1 MPVYALDQLEPTIA
15 DSAYIADEATIIGAV
30 RLAEQVSIWPGAV
43 LRADNEPITIGE
55 ASNIQD
61 GAVLHV
67 DPGFPLTIGAR
78 VTVGHQAML
87 QAGFCRNVFR
97 SLRHLPAAQRS
108 QQVARQDHPLP
119 APLGQPLFG
128 QEVGTLLHCLFGLA
142 AKAQVAQ
149 ARAAAD
155 QLLVKPGGTDHTRLP
170 LDGQVRLQLDGHA
183 AQALRV
189 VLAALLGQVVRHLP

>member
-87 QAGFCRNVFR
+87 HGCTIGEGSLIGIQAVVLNGAEIGPQSLVGAGAIVTEGKAFPPR
-97 SLRHLPAAQRS
+97 SLILGAPA
-108 QQVARQDHPLP
+108 
-119 APLGQPLFG
+119 
-128 QEVGTLLHCLFGLA
+128 
-142 AKAQVAQ
+142 
-149 ARAAAD
+149 
-155 QLLVKPGGTDHTRLP
+155 
-170 LDGQVRLQLDGHA
+170 
-183 AQALRV
+183 RV
-189 VLAALLGQVVRHLP
+189 VRELSDADMARLGTGHTVYVEKGIRYRGGLRRLR